1 MQATLYGFP
10 LSHPVTT
17 ARLALAHKGIAVTER
32 TLLPG
37 LHPLLLA
44 AAGFRPTTVPAL
56 RLDGRRVQGSLAIL
70 QALEDAVPEPSLYPA
85 DPALRAQVRRAEA
98 WGESVLQPVPR
109 RLIRHTLVR
118 SQAQRR
124 WFARTALTQLPA
136 PGAVATLLAPTS
148 RGFAALVR
156 SNPATVARD
165 LATLDEHL
173 DHVDTLIAGG
183 VIGGAAVNA
192 ADFQI
197 APSVRVLY
205 AFDDLRERVAAHEPA
220 AALALRLVPDY
231 PDIPAAL
238 PVS

>member
-1 MQATLYGFP
+1 MRATLYGFP
-10 LSHPVTT
+10 LSHPVISV
-17 ARLALAHKGIAVTER
+17 RLALAHKRIAVTDR

-44 AAGFRPTTVPAL
+44 AAGFRPTTVPAM
-56 RLDGRRVQGSLAIL
+56 RLGGKRSQGSLAVMR
-70 QALEDAVPEPSLYPA
+70 ALERAVPEPSLYPH
-85 DPALRAQVRRAEA
+85 DPALRAAVEAAER
-98 WGESVLQPVPR
+98 WGESVLQPIPR

-124 WFARTALTQLPA
+124 WFAQTAMAQLPA
-136 PGAVATLLAPTS
+136 PGVIATALAPTA
-148 RGFAALVR
+148 RGFAALVK
-156 SNPATVARD
+156 SNPTSVARD

-173 DHVDTLIAGG
+173 DHVDELLASG
-183 VIGGAAVNA
+183 VIGGPIANA

-205 AFDDLRERVAAHEPA
+205 AFADLRDRVRAHEPTTD
-220 AALALRLVPDY
+220 LALRLVPDY

-238 PVS
+238 PIS